1 MSVSV
6 SLSLCLCLYLASV
19 SVSVFVSASV
29 SVSMSVSVS
38 VSLCERD
45 NSENFFTPHN
55 IASVVPS
62 GTGWPRLIGRH
73 IVTFRKRAL

>member
-1 MSVSV
+1 MLFRSVLVSV
-6 SLSLCLCLYLASV
+6 S
-19 SVSVFVSASV
+19 VSASV
-29 SVSMSVSVS
+29 SVSVSMSVTVS
-38 VSLCERD
+38 VCERD
-45 NSENFFTPHN
+45 KSENFFTPHN